1 MPALGWGRPVAVL
14 TKSDQNCPEAD
25 GSRNVDFLIDLLA
38 VLRAKVVAA
47 SLAIGFFVAFIVYQ
61 LVADSEPRVIATALA
76 FVVAFAASL
85 VAIQRGQRE

>member
-1 MPALGWGRPVAVL
+1 
-14 TKSDQNCPEAD
+14 
-25 GSRNVDFLIDLLA
+25 VDFLIDLLS

-47 SLAIGFFVAFIVYQ
+47 SLAIGFLVASIVYQ

-76 FVVAFAASL
+76 FVVTFAASL